1 MDDLIVIILML
12 IIAVVGALGQ
22 IKKRKLQQ
30 QPNNQ
35 QKGKTDSGGFW
46 DFLEEQTDYMP
57 HPQENEMTQEQQK
70 MKKEEPVSMPEVVE
84 EKPKYEFKPE
94 QEGMS
99 VYKIKSENELKQEKT
114 RSTKEKW
121 DSKRFSLRKA
131 VIYSEILNRKYD

>member
-1 MDDLIVIILML
+1 LTL
-12 IIAVVGALGQ
+12 IIAVIGALGQ
-22 IKKRKLQQ
+22 VKKRKLQQ
-30 QPNNQ
+30 QSGDS
-35 QKGKTDSGGFW
+35 QKKKPDSGGFW

-57 HPQENEMTQEQQK
+57 RQQENKMPPEPQK
-70 MKKEEPVSMPEVVE
+70 RMEEEPVSMPDAVE
-84 EKPKYEFKPE
+84 EKPQYEFKPE